1 MFSHCTLLI
10 AAAQHFN
17 FFFFNLSLNM
27 LSQKCA
33 TNLSDQLSFGQQW
46 VPSEADW
53 NRQCPPQSSSWS
65 LLTEGIPAGPSPPTP
80 APLPYSIPC
89 HINPVQAERFSSS
102 FSRKCQMLPLNQCII
117 SNSIKDWLSL
127 ILFMEIIST

>member
-1 MFSHCTLLI
+1 
-10 AAAQHFN
+10 
-17 FFFFNLSLNM
+17 M

-65 LLTEGIPAGPSPPTP
+65 LLTEGIPAGPFPHPLQPPTP
-80 APLPYSIPC
+80 TQNEHRKGKQKKKMKIKKIKYSS
-89 HINPVQAERFSSS
+89 VA
-102 FSRKCQMLPLNQCII
+102 QCLV
-117 SNSIKDWLSL
+117 SCSIA
-127 ILFMEIIST
+127 